1 MLGTQGKESRDLTSN
16 AYESDQIEA
25 AEGGLDRLPALSAL
39 RAGADNL
46 VCVARVTRRC
56 ALPDRCKSCA
66 RDGPRAHRGADP
78 AYP

>member
-46 VCVARVTRRC
+46 VCVARLTGHC
-56 ALPDRCKSCA
+56 ALPDRRKS
-66 RDGPRAHRGADP
+66 RVGDGPRTH
-78 AYP
+78 